1 MSIFLLDDMVF
12 KVRIQDWLLLL
23 FGLIKF
29 SDLGEDFFV
38 VVFVFASFCG
48 LSFSLSVMLLVMLFL
63 CVQSAPH
70 ANTQRMIKKHFLF
83 QCTKYTQN
91 SNMLKPQDF

>member
-38 VVFVFASFCG
+38 VVFVFASFC
-48 LSFSLSVMLLVMLFL
+48 LVFVGYLFL
-63 CVQSAPH
+63 YQ
-70 ANTQRMIKKHFLF
+70 
-83 QCTKYTQN
+83 
-91 SNMLKPQDF
+91 